1 MMKTPTGIGGWIA
14 SSYEAKVP
22 FLQQVPR
29 ECADFLLLNAQI
41 REYDAGEIIV
51 QGGVEGQFFCVMQS
65 GRAQVCGQILPDG
78 HYSVLAYI
86 ESGACFA
93 EMSILC
99 NEPTSNTIIAAEDG
113 CTVLHIPKAEF
124 VKFLDKNPNI
134 MVFLYKVVCDSL
146 RATNKAFDEFQR
158 LSLLASGKVLP
169 FIDFAQTMEK
179 SRITGTVICESNQ
192 GGRGF
197 VAFQDGRICCA
208 KCGKLAGPDA
218 LEQILAWGD
227 DSMYKLDTHL
237 MPETTNINQMAD
249 TTSLIL
255 DALRNIDEKQGAR

>member
-1 MMKTPTGIGGWIA
+1 MIKTPSGIGGWIA
-14 SSYEAKVP
+14 SSYEASVP

-41 REYDAGEIIV
+41 REYDAGEIII
-51 QGGVEGQFFCVMQS
+51 QGGVEGQSFCVMQS

-78 HYSVLAYI
+78 HYTVVAYI

-99 NEPTSNTIIAAEDG
+99 NEPTSNTIIAGEDG
-113 CTVLHIPKAEF
+113 CTVLHIPRDEF

-134 MVFLYKVVCDSL
+134 MVFLYKVICDSL
-146 RATNKAFDEFQR
+146 RAKNKAFDEFQR

-179 SRITGTVICESNQ
+179 SRITGTVICESQ
-192 GGRGF
+192 MGSGF

-208 KCGKLAGPDA
+208 KCGKHTGPAA
-218 LEQILAWGD
+218 LEDILSWGD

-237 MPETTNINQMAD
+237 MPGTVNINQMAD

-255 DALRNIDEKQGAR
+255 DALRNIDEKQGARN

>member
-1 MMKTPTGIGGWIA
+1 MKNPTGIGDWIA
-14 SSYEAKVP
+14 SNYETRVP

-41 REYDAGEIIV
+41 REYEPGEVIV
-51 QGGVEGQFFCVMQS
+51 QGGVEGDSFCVMQS
-65 GRAQVCGQILPDG
+65 GRAAVCGQILPDG
-78 HYSVLAYI
+78 HYSVIAYV
-86 ESGACFA
+86 EDGACFA

-99 NEPTSNTIIAAEDG
+99 NELTSNTIVAAEDG
-113 CTVLHIPKAEF
+113 CTVLHIPRAEF

-146 RATNKAFDEFQR
+146 RAKNKAFDEFQR

-179 SRITGTVICESNQ
+179 SRITGTVICEAHGES
-192 GGRGF
+192 GF

-208 KCGKLAGPDA
+208 KSGKLAGPDA
-218 LEQILAWGD
+218 LEKILSWGD
-227 DSMYKLDTHL
+227 ESLFKLDTHL
-237 MPETTNINQMAD
+237 MPEVVNINQMSD

-255 DALRNIDEKQGAR
+255 DALRNIDEKQSARK

>member
-1 MMKTPTGIGGWIA
+1 MKTPTGIGGWIA

-146 RATNKAFDEFQR
+146 RAKNKAFDEFQR

-255 DALRNIDEKQGAR
+255 DALRNIDEKQNAR